1 MGSFRHPR
9 VFDPLDL
16 EIIDRVCEAAWAQLE
31 AREPLRDREHDEQ
44 RRETLC
50 KLVMDQTGT
59 DRIEFDTL
67 CEKVLANMPEAW
79 VTFAA
84 RAESHRI

>member
-1 MGSFRHPR
+1 LGSFRHLR
-9 VFDPLDL
+9 VFDPPNL

-31 AREPLRDREHDEQ
+31 ARDPLRDIEQDEE
-44 RRETLC
+44 RREALC

-67 CEKVLANMPEAW
+67 CEKVLANMPEMW
-79 VTFAA
+79 VTFTAPNC
-84 RAESHRI
+84 

>member
-1 MGSFRHPR
+1 VAESLKTPACDQPWEVQMASFKHPR

-31 AREPLRDREHDEQ
+31 ACEPFRDREQDEE
-44 RRETLC
+44 RREALC

-59 DRIEFDTL
+59 DRSLL
-67 CEKVLANMPEAW
+67 C
-79 VTFAA
+79 
-84 RAESHRI
+84 

>member
-1 MGSFRHPR
+1 MGSFGHPR
-9 VFDPLDL
+9 IFDPLDL

-31 AREPLRDREHDEQ
+31 ARDPFRDREQDEE
-44 RRETLC
+44 RREALC

>member
-16 EIIDRVCEAAWAQLE
+16 EIIDRVCEVAWARLE
-31 AREPLRDREHDEQ
+31 VHEPFRDREQDEE
-44 RRETLC
+44 RRGALC

-59 DRIEFDTL
+59 DRIEFDAL
-67 CEKVLANMPEAW
+67 CDKVLANMPEAW

-84 RAESHRI
+84 RAESLER

>member
-1 MGSFRHPR
+1 MGSSRHPR

-16 EIIDRVCEAAWAQLE
+16 EIIDRICEAAWAQLE
-31 AREPLRDREHDEQ
+31 AREPFRDREQDEA

-50 KLVMDQTGT
+50 KLIMDQTGT
-59 DRIEFDTL
+59 DKVEFDTL
-67 CEKVLANMPEAW
+67 CEKVLANMPETW

-84 RAESHRI
+84 RAENLER